1 MNIYKDFQEFI
12 SLHKINLNT
21 TQRNQIQ
28 KVLDYLQSKNYFL
41 TTILYKLNLAIE
53 FEKVNKEEYLQDF
66 IEILSTELLEP
77 NELKKILNI
86 LSLDIKP
93 LTLKN
98 INELL
103 KGNLKSTE
111 VGQKYVQ
118 ESSLY
123 NFEQIYNLANTDIK
137 QNLSSS
143 PYIKVLTQAIEEL
156 DEQNST
162 SWYEFNLNTKELYGL
177 DFKSLVIDIIT
188 QLHSSLK
195 NQPLNNKGV

>member
-77 NELKKILNI
+77 DELKKILNI

>member
-21 TQRNQIQ
+21 TQKNQIQ